1 MDLEERLRGAEP
13 AYQVFGLLFLVGTRL
28 EAIGDSDQCL
38 GELTTK
44 QWFMLLSLRTFFE
57 SPPTLS
63 QLAEAMGTSRQN
75 AKAIAEKL
83 AKKGFIAL
91 RRDARDA
98 RALRVEVLGK
108 ADDYELQNGR
118 KNDAFLRE
126 LMGVLTESEIETM
139 RGGLLRLGD
148 QAARLR
154 QAYRRA
160 TGED

>member
-91 RRDARDA
+91 RRDAR
-98 RALRVEVLGK
+98 ALRVEVLGK

>member
-1 MDLEERLRGAEP
+1 MNLEERLRGVEP

-44 QWFMLLSLRTFFE
+44 QWFMLLNLRLFFE
-57 SPPTLS
+57 SPPTLT

-91 RRDARDA
+91 RRDAHDA
-98 RALRVEVLGK
+98 RALRIEVLKK
-108 ADDYELQNGR
+108 ADEYELRNGR
-118 KNDAFLRE
+118 ENDAFLRAF
-126 LMGVLTESEIETM
+126 MGVLTESEIETM
-139 RGGLLRLGD
+139 RSGLLHLGD

-154 QAYRRA
+154 QAYGR
-160 TGED
+160 TKGEA